1 VLGEV
6 RRRSLAGA
14 ETAAVLHQLQ
24 VDVEHAYTYTLPLCL
39 TFLTPCVQNEV
50 QQLKDQLASSEAE
63 AKSFIHQAEAAK
75 DAAVSEKVAITSRY
89 EQQLQQAQADAS
101 LKSAA
106 ATTACQGLAAANAE
120 NAGLRVE
127 VGKALELTLCNVL

>member
-1 VLGEV
+1 MLGEV
-6 RRRSLAGA
+6 RRRSLTDA

-24 VDVEHAYTYTLPLCL
+24 VDVEHAYTLPLCL

-63 AKSFIHQAEAAK
+63 AKSSIHQAEAAK

-127 VGKALELTLCNVL
+127 VGESLEPTVCNVV

>member
-1 VLGEV
+1 MLGEV

-24 VDVEHAYTYTLPLCL
+24 VEAARACTLPLCL
-39 TFLTPCVQNEV
+39 TLLTRCVQNEL
-50 QQLKDQLASSEAE
+50 QQLKEQLVSSEAE
-63 AKSFIHQAEAAK
+63 AKSSIHQAEAAK

-106 ATTACQGLAAANAE
+106 AAAAAQGLAAANAE

-127 VGKALELTLCNVL
+127 VGKSLELTLCNVL